1 MAKEPIISRRDLEEV
16 AMLGMI
22 GGAETAITHMNALGR
37 RGSQGWDKVPIP
49 EPLDKTILEE
59 AGVVFGEVLNSLFIQ
74 VKYPDGWKV
83 KGTDHYMYSNLL
95 NTRGQ
100 ARANIGLKVADSWG
114 YLRAS
119 RLFDPSFHSDCW
131 RDNTLP
137 YVPAIKD
144 SLGNILWRGRPMG
157 RDLDVATNA
166 AKELLTS
173 IYPDW
178 NNPRAYWELEKYDF
192 PPNES
197 EPPKGEKYSAYA
209 EYFHVG
215 STSACDSGM
224 SDTVIKLTDAEA
236 VKFYKDL
243 YGRETF
249 YQLKVTVYKG
259 DKVVE
264 KFKAGPQPEDF

>member
-1 MAKEPIISRRDLEEV
+1 
-16 AMLGMI
+16 
-22 GGAETAITHMNALGR
+22 
-37 RGSQGWDKVPIP
+37 
-49 EPLDKTILEE
+49 
-59 AGVVFGEVLNSLFIQ
+59 
-74 VKYPDGWKV
+74 
-83 KGTDHYMYSNLL
+83 
-95 NTRGQ
+95 
-100 ARANIGLKVADSWG
+100 
-114 YLRAS
+114 
-119 RLFDPSFHSDCW
+119 
-131 RDNTLP
+131 
-137 YVPAIKD
+137 
-144 SLGNILWRGRPMG
+144 MG

-264 KFKAGPQPEDF
+264 KFKAGPQPEDFYQSGFEDGYMEVDINGGIRRGISPKRIRKPKS